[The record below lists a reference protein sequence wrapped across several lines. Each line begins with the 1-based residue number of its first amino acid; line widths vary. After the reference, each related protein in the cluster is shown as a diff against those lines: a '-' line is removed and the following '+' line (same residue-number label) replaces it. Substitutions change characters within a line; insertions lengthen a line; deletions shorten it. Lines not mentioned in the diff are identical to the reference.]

1 MRRTLVWSGVDAPRM
16 EIAYVDLF
24 GPEPT
29 ARGTIV
35 GVTYEVRYEL
45 EPELI
50 RVGVVGGQRIV
61 LELGDADFFDVAFSP
76 FFNSLPVLRDGL
88 LQGGEPRDYVMRFVD
103 VPSLE
108 TQTSEQRYEPL
119 GGDVVRF
126 RSGSFTADLV
136 FDADGFV
143 LEYPGLARRVG

>member
-1 MRRTLVWSGVDAPRM
+1 M
-16 EIAYVDLF
+16 EIAYVDPV
-24 GPEPT
+24 GPDPK
-29 ARGTIV
+29 AHGTIV
-35 GVTYEVRYEL
+35 GVGYELRYEL
-45 EPELI
+45 EPGLL
-50 RVGVVGGQRIV
+50 RAGVVGGQRIV
-61 LELGDADFFDVAFSP
+61 LELGDEDFFDLAFSP
-76 FFNSLPVLRDGL
+76 LFNSLPVLRDGL
-88 LQGGEPRDYVMRFVD
+88 LQGGDPRDYVMRFVE